1 MLLKCYTWSSHYLK
15 TFFLVAFKWEYSILA
30 KEMDANRETYRA
42 EIILFFLTDV
52 LIPDN
57 KSMY

>member
-1 MLLKCYTWSSHYLK
+1 
-15 TFFLVAFKWEYSILA
+15 
-30 KEMDANRETYRA
+30 MDVNRETYRA
-42 EIILFFLTDV
+42 EIILFFLTDA